1 VGYAPPRRSS
11 RRRQWRSSAIP
22 RGANEEEEIVAVN
35 ERLKKLQEIGQS
47 VWVDS
52 LSRDDIH
59 NGNLQRMME
68 DGVLGVTSN
77 PTIFQ
82 QAIAQSE
89 LYDQELLEL
98 AQKTDDAKEIFRS
111 IAVRDIQDAC
121 DIFMPVYE
129 QTQRKDG
136 YASLEVAPE
145 LAFDTEGTVA
155 RAKLVWEM
163 VDRPNLLVKIPA
175 TREGLPAIEESIAAG
190 ISVNVTLIFSLE
202 RYGAVAQAYIRGLQ
216 RLIDEGGGEPSKV
229 ASVASF
235 FVSRVDTETD
245 RRLEELGREDL
256 KGRLAIEN
264 AKIVYQEFKKI
275 FSGPGWGSLEARG
288 ATKQRPLWASTSTKN
303 PHYKDTI
310 YVEALIG
317 PETVN
322 TMPLSTLEATMDH
335 AEVVRPTL
343 EEGIEEA
350 RKLFEE
356 LKEAG
361 VDYEEVVEVLEKE
374 GVQKFVDSYTELI
387 EEIEQKSNRLARQG

>member
-1 VGYAPPRRSS
+1 
-11 RRRQWRSSAIP
+11 
-22 RGANEEEEIVAVN
+22 VN

-52 LSRDDIH
+52 LSRDDIQ
-59 NGNLQRMME
+59 NGNLQRIIE

-77 PTIFQ
+77 PTILQ

-89 LYDQELLEL
+89 LYDEELQKL
-98 AQKTDDAKEIFRS
+98 AEKTDDAREIFRR
-111 IAVRDIQDAC
+111 IAVRDIRDAS

-129 QTQRKDG
+129 QTEYKDG
-136 YASLEVAPE
+136 YVSLEVAPE

-155 RAKLVWEM
+155 RAKLLWEM

-175 TREGLPAIEESIAAG
+175 TKEGLGAIEESIAAG
-190 ISVNVTLIFSLE
+190 ISVNVTLIFSIE
-202 RYGAVAQAYIRGLQ
+202 RYRAVAQAYLGGLE
-216 RLIDEGGGEPSKV
+216 RLVEGGGDPSKV

-245 RRLEELGREDL
+245 RRLEEVGREDL
-256 KGRLAIEN
+256 KGRLAIDN
-264 AKIVYQEFKKI
+264 ARIVYQEFKTI
-275 FSGPGWGSLEARG
+275 FSGPEWESLESKG

-303 PHYKDTI
+303 PEYKDTI
-310 YVEALIG
+310 YVDNLIG

-335 AEVVRPTL
+335 AEVRPTL
-343 EEGIEEA
+343 EEGIDEA
-350 RKLFEE
+350 HKLFEE

-374 GVQKFVDSYTELI
+374 GVQKFVDSYNELI
-387 EEIEQKSNRLARQG
+387 EEIEQKNNRLARQA

>member
-1 VGYAPPRRSS
+1 
-11 RRRQWRSSAIP
+11 
-22 RGANEEEEIVAVN
+22 VN

-52 LSRDDIH
+52 LSRDDIQ

-89 LYDQELLEL
+89 LYDEELQELAE
-98 AQKTDDAKEIFRS
+98 KTDDAKEIFRR

-121 DIFMPVYE
+121 DIFMPVYD
-129 QTQRKDG
+129 QTEHRDG
-136 YASLEVAPE
+136 YVSLEVAPE
-145 LAFDTEGTVA
+145 LAFDTEGTITRA
-155 RAKLVWEM
+155 RLVWEM

-175 TREGLPAIEESIAAG
+175 TKEGLPAIEESIAAG

-202 RYGAVAQAYIRGLQ
+202 RYRAVAQAYIRGLE
-216 RLIDEGGGEPSKV
+216 RLVEGGGDPSKV

-245 RRLEELGREDL
+245 RRLEEVGREHL
-256 KGRLAIEN
+256 KGRLAIDN

-275 FSGPGWGSLEARG
+275 FSGPRWESLESRG
-288 ATKQRPLWASTSTKN
+288 ATKQRPLWASTSTKT
-303 PHYKDTI
+303 PEYKDTI
-310 YVEALIG
+310 YVDNLIG
-317 PETVN
+317 AETVN
-322 TMPLSTLEATMDH
+322 TMPLSTLKATMNH
-335 AEVVRPTL
+335 AEVRPTL
-343 EEGIEEA
+343 DEGIEEA

-356 LKEAG
+356 LKEAS
-361 VDYEEVVEVLEKE
+361 VDYDEVVEVLEKE
-374 GVQKFVDSYTELI
+374 GVQKFVDSYSELI
-387 EEIEQKSNRLARQG
+387 EEIEHKSNRLARQA

>member
-1 VGYAPPRRSS
+1 
-11 RRRQWRSSAIP
+11 
-22 RGANEEEEIVAVN
+22 VN

-52 LSRDDIH
+52 LSRDDIQ

-89 LYDQELLEL
+89 LYDEELQELAE
-98 AQKTDDAKEIFRS
+98 KTDDAKEIFRR

-121 DIFMPVYE
+121 DIFMPVYD
-129 QTQRKDG
+129 QTEHRDG
-136 YASLEVAPE
+136 YVSLEVAPE
-145 LAFDTEGTVA
+145 LAFDTEGTITRA
-155 RAKLVWEM
+155 RLVWEM

-202 RYGAVAQAYIRGLQ
+202 RYRAVAQAYIRGLE
-216 RLIDEGGGEPSKV
+216 RLVEGGGDPSKV

-245 RRLEELGREDL
+245 RRLEEVGREHL
-256 KGRLAIEN
+256 KGRLAIDN

-275 FSGPGWGSLEARG
+275 FSGPRWESLESRG
-288 ATKQRPLWASTSTKN
+288 ATKQRPLWASTSTKT
-303 PHYKDTI
+303 PEYKDTI
-310 YVEALIG
+310 YVDNLIG

-322 TMPLSTLEATMDH
+322 TMPLSTLKATMNH
-335 AEVVRPTL
+335 AEVRPTL
-343 EEGIEEA
+343 DEGIEEA

-356 LKEAG
+356 LKEAS
-361 VDYEEVVEVLEKE
+361 VDYDEVVEVLEKE
-374 GVQKFVDSYTELI
+374 GVQKFVDSYSELI
-387 EEIEQKSNRLARQG
+387 EEIEHKSNRLARQA

>member
-1 VGYAPPRRSS
+1 
-11 RRRQWRSSAIP
+11 
-22 RGANEEEEIVAVN
+22 VN

-47 VWVDS
+47 VWMDS
-52 LSRDDIH
+52 LSRDDIQ

-89 LYDQELLEL
+89 LYDEELQELAE
-98 AQKTDDAKEIFRS
+98 KTDDAKEIFRR

-121 DIFMPVYE
+121 DIFMPVYD
-129 QTQRKDG
+129 QTEHRDG
-136 YASLEVAPE
+136 YVSLEVAPE
-145 LAFDTEGTVA
+145 LAFDTEGTITRA
-155 RAKLVWEM
+155 RLVWEM

-175 TREGLPAIEESIAAG
+175 TKEGLPAIEESIAAG

-202 RYGAVAQAYIRGLQ
+202 RYRAVAQAYIRGLE
-216 RLIDEGGGEPSKV
+216 RLVEGGGDPSKV

-245 RRLEELGREDL
+245 RRLEEVGREHL
-256 KGRLAIEN
+256 KGRLAIDN

-275 FSGPGWGSLEARG
+275 FSGPGWESLESRG
-288 ATKQRPLWASTSTKN
+288 ATKQRPLWASTSTKT
-303 PHYKDTI
+303 PEYKDTI
-310 YVEALIG
+310 YVDNLIG

-322 TMPLSTLEATMDH
+322 TMPLSTLKATMNH
-335 AEVVRPTL
+335 AEVRPTL
-343 EEGIEEA
+343 DEGIEEA

-356 LKEAG
+356 LKEAS
-361 VDYEEVVEVLEKE
+361 VDYDEVVEVLEKE
-374 GVQKFVDSYTELI
+374 GVQKFVDSYSELI
-387 EEIEQKSNRLARQG
+387 EEIEHKSNRLARQA

>member
-1 VGYAPPRRSS
+1 
-11 RRRQWRSSAIP
+11 
-22 RGANEEEEIVAVN
+22 VN

-52 LSRDDIH
+52 LSRDDIQ
-59 NGNLQRMME
+59 NGNLQRIIE

-77 PTIFQ
+77 PTILQ

-89 LYDQELLEL
+89 LYDEELQKL
-98 AQKTDDAKEIFRS
+98 AEKTDDAREIFRR
-111 IAVRDIQDAC
+111 IAVRDIRDAS

-129 QTQRKDG
+129 QTEYKDG
-136 YASLEVAPE
+136 YVSLEVAPE

-155 RAKLVWEM
+155 RAKLLWEM

-175 TREGLPAIEESIAAG
+175 TKEGLGAIEESIAAG
-190 ISVNVTLIFSLE
+190 ISVNVTLIFSIE
-202 RYGAVAQAYIRGLQ
+202 RYRAVAQAYLGGLE
-216 RLIDEGGGEPSKV
+216 RLVEGGGDPSKV

-245 RRLEELGREDL
+245 RRLEEVGREDL
-256 KGRLAIEN
+256 KGRLAIDN
-264 AKIVYQEFKKI
+264 ARIVYQEFKTI
-275 FSGPGWGSLEARG
+275 FSGPEWESLESRG

-303 PHYKDTI
+303 PEYKDTI
-310 YVEALIG
+310 YVDNLIG

-335 AEVVRPTL
+335 AEVRPTL
-343 EEGIEEA
+343 EEGIDEA
-350 RKLFEE
+350 HKLFEE

-374 GVQKFVDSYTELI
+374 GVQKFVDSYNELI
-387 EEIEQKSNRLARQG
+387 EEIEQKNNRLARQA

>member
-1 VGYAPPRRSS
+1 
-11 RRRQWRSSAIP
+11 
-22 RGANEEEEIVAVN
+22 VN

-52 LSRDDIH
+52 LSRDDIQ

-89 LYDQELLEL
+89 LYDEELQELAE
-98 AQKTDDAKEIFRS
+98 KTDDAKEIFRR

-121 DIFMPVYE
+121 DIFMPVYD
-129 QTQRKDG
+129 QTEHRDG
-136 YASLEVAPE
+136 YVSLEVAPE
-145 LAFDTEGTVA
+145 LAFDTEGTITRA
-155 RAKLVWEM
+155 RLVWEM

-175 TREGLPAIEESIAAG
+175 TKEGLPAIEESIAAG

-202 RYGAVAQAYIRGLQ
+202 RYRAVAQAYIRGLE
-216 RLIDEGGGEPSKV
+216 RLVEGGGDPSKV

-245 RRLEELGREDL
+245 RRLEEVGREHL
-256 KGRLAIEN
+256 KGRLAIDN

-275 FSGPGWGSLEARG
+275 FSGPRWESLESRG
-288 ATKQRPLWASTSTKN
+288 ATKQRPLWASTSTKT
-303 PHYKDTI
+303 PEYKDTI
-310 YVEALIG
+310 YVDNLIG

-322 TMPLSTLEATMDH
+322 TMPLSTLKATMNH
-335 AEVVRPTL
+335 AEVRPSMK
-343 EEGIEEA
+343 A
-350 RKLFEE
+350 SRRP
-356 LKEAG
+356 A
-361 VDYEEVVEVLEKE
+361 
-374 GVQKFVDSYTELI
+374 S
-387 EEIEQKSNRLARQG
+387 SSRS

>member
-1 VGYAPPRRSS
+1 
-11 RRRQWRSSAIP
+11 
-22 RGANEEEEIVAVN
+22 VN

-52 LSRDDIH
+52 LSRDDIQ
-59 NGNLQRMME
+59 NGNLQRIIE

-77 PTIFQ
+77 PTILQ

-89 LYDQELLEL
+89 LYDEELQKL
-98 AQKTDDAKEIFRS
+98 AEKTDDAREIFRR

-129 QTQRKDG
+129 QTEYKDG
-136 YASLEVAPE
+136 YVSLEVAPE

-155 RAKLVWEM
+155 RAKLLWEM

-175 TREGLPAIEESIAAG
+175 TKEGLGAIEESIAAG
-190 ISVNVTLIFSLE
+190 ISVNVTLIFSIE
-202 RYGAVAQAYIRGLQ
+202 RYRAVAQAYLGGLE
-216 RLIDEGGGEPSKV
+216 RLVEGGGDPSKV

-245 RRLEELGREDL
+245 RRLEEVGREDL
-256 KGRLAIEN
+256 KGRLAIDN
-264 AKIVYQEFKKI
+264 ARIVYQEFKTI
-275 FSGPGWGSLEARG
+275 FSGPEWESLESKG

-303 PHYKDTI
+303 PQYKDTI
-310 YVEALIG
+310 YVDNLIG

-335 AEVVRPTL
+335 AEVRPTL
-343 EEGIEEA
+343 EEGIDEA
-350 RKLFEE
+350 HKLFEE

-374 GVQKFVDSYTELI
+374 GVQKFVDSYNELI
-387 EEIEQKSNRLARQG
+387 EEIEQKNNRLARQA

>member
-1 VGYAPPRRSS
+1 
-11 RRRQWRSSAIP
+11 
-22 RGANEEEEIVAVN
+22 VN

-52 LSRDDIH
+52 LSRDDIQ

-89 LYDQELLEL
+89 LYDEELQELAE
-98 AQKTDDAKEIFRS
+98 KTDDAKEIFRR

-121 DIFMPVYE
+121 DIFMPVYD
-129 QTQRKDG
+129 QTEHRDG
-136 YASLEVAPE
+136 YVSLEVAPE
-145 LAFDTEGTVA
+145 LAFDTEGTITRA
-155 RAKLVWEM
+155 RLVWEM

-175 TREGLPAIEESIAAG
+175 TKEGLPAIEESIAAG

-202 RYGAVAQAYIRGLQ
+202 RYRAVAQAYIRGLQ
-216 RLIDEGGGEPSKV
+216 RLVEGGGDPSKV

-245 RRLEELGREDL
+245 RRLEEVRREDL
-256 KGRLAIEN
+256 KGRLAIDN

-275 FSGPGWGSLEARG
+275 FSGPRWESLESRG
-288 ATKQRPLWASTSTKN
+288 ATKQRPLWASTSTKT
-303 PHYKDTI
+303 PEYKDTI
-310 YVEALIG
+310 YVDNLIG

-322 TMPLSTLEATMDH
+322 TMPLSTLKATMNH
-335 AEVVRPTL
+335 AEVRPTL
-343 EEGIEEA
+343 DEGIEEA

-356 LKEAG
+356 LKEAS
-361 VDYEEVVEVLEKE
+361 VDYDEVVEVLEKE
-374 GVQKFVDSYTELI
+374 GVQKFVDSYSELI
-387 EEIEQKSNRLARQG
+387 EEIEHKSNRLARQA

>member
-1 VGYAPPRRSS
+1 
-11 RRRQWRSSAIP
+11 
-22 RGANEEEEIVAVN
+22 VN

-52 LSRDDIH
+52 LSRDDIQ

-89 LYDQELLEL
+89 LYDEELQELAE
-98 AQKTDDAKEIFRS
+98 KTDDAKEIFRR

-121 DIFMPVYE
+121 DIFMPVYD
-129 QTQRKDG
+129 QTEHKDG
-136 YASLEVAPE
+136 YVSLEVAPE
-145 LAFDTEGTVA
+145 LAFDTEGTITRA
-155 RAKLVWEM
+155 RLVWEM

-175 TREGLPAIEESIAAG
+175 TKEGLPAIEESIAAG

-202 RYGAVAQAYIRGLQ
+202 RYRAVAQAYIRGLE
-216 RLIDEGGGEPSKV
+216 RLVEGGGDPSKV

-245 RRLEELGREDL
+245 RRLEEVGREHL
-256 KGRLAIEN
+256 KGRLAIDN

-275 FSGPGWGSLEARG
+275 FSGPRWESLESKG
-288 ATKQRPLWASTSTKN
+288 ATKQRPLWASTSTKT
-303 PHYKDTI
+303 PEYKDTI
-310 YVEALIG
+310 YVDNLIG

-322 TMPLSTLEATMDH
+322 TMPLSTLKATMNH
-335 AEVVRPTL
+335 AEVRPTL
-343 EEGIEEA
+343 DEGIEEA

-356 LKEAG
+356 LKEAS
-361 VDYEEVVEVLEKE
+361 VDYDEVVEVLEKE
-374 GVQKFVDSYTELI
+374 GVQKFVDSYSELI
-387 EEIEQKSNRLARQG
+387 EEIEHKSNRLARQA

>member
-1 VGYAPPRRSS
+1 
-11 RRRQWRSSAIP
+11 
-22 RGANEEEEIVAVN
+22 VN

-52 LSRDDIH
+52 LSRDDIQ

-89 LYDQELLEL
+89 LYDEELQELAE
-98 AQKTDDAKEIFRS
+98 KTDDAKEIFRR

-121 DIFMPVYE
+121 DIFMPVYD
-129 QTQRKDG
+129 QTEHRDG
-136 YASLEVAPE
+136 YVSLEVAPE
-145 LAFDTEGTVA
+145 LAFDTEGTITRA
-155 RAKLVWEM
+155 RLVWEM

-175 TREGLPAIEESIAAG
+175 TKEGLPAIEESIAAG

-202 RYGAVAQAYIRGLQ
+202 RYRAVAQAYIRGLE
-216 RLIDEGGGEPSKV
+216 RLVEGGGDPSKV

-245 RRLEELGREDL
+245 RRLEEVGREHL
-256 KGRLAIEN
+256 KGRLAIDN

-275 FSGPGWGSLEARG
+275 FSGPRWESLESRG
-288 ATKQRPLWASTSTKN
+288 ATKQRPLWASTSTKT
-303 PHYKDTI
+303 PEYKDTI
-310 YVEALIG
+310 YVDNLIG

-322 TMPLSTLEATMDH
+322 TMPLSTLKATMNH
-335 AEVVRPTL
+335 AEVRPTL
-343 EEGIEEA
+343 DEGIEEA

-356 LKEAG
+356 LKEAS
-361 VDYEEVVEVLEKE
+361 VDYDEVVEVLEKE
-374 GVQKFVDSYTELI
+374 GVQKFVDSYSELI
-387 EEIEQKSNRLARQG
+387 EEIEHKSNRLARQA

>member
-1 VGYAPPRRSS
+1 
-11 RRRQWRSSAIP
+11 
-22 RGANEEEEIVAVN
+22 VN

-52 LSRDDIH
+52 LSRDDIQ

-89 LYDQELLEL
+89 LYDEELQELAE
-98 AQKTDDAKEIFRS
+98 KTDDAKEIFRR

-121 DIFMPVYE
+121 DIFMPVYD
-129 QTQRKDG
+129 QTEHRDG
-136 YASLEVAPE
+136 YVSLEVAPE
-145 LAFDTEGTVA
+145 LAFDTEGTITRA
-155 RAKLVWEM
+155 RLVWEM

-175 TREGLPAIEESIAAG
+175 TKEGLPAIEESIAAG

-202 RYGAVAQAYIRGLQ
+202 RYRAVAQAYIRGLQ
-216 RLIDEGGGEPSKV
+216 RLVEGGGDPSKV

-245 RRLEELGREDL
+245 RRLEEVRREDL
-256 KGRLAIEN
+256 KGRLAIDN

-275 FSGPGWGSLEARG
+275 FSGPGWESLESKG

-303 PHYKDTI
+303 PEYRDTI
-310 YVEALIG
+310 YVDNLIG

-322 TMPLSTLEATMDH
+322 TMPLSTLKATMNH
-335 AEVVRPTL
+335 AEVRPTL
-343 EEGIEEA
+343 DEGIEEA

-356 LKEAG
+356 LKEAS
-361 VDYEEVVEVLEKE
+361 VDYDEVVEVLEKE
-374 GVQKFVDSYTELI
+374 GVQKFVDSYSELI
-387 EEIEQKSNRLARQG
+387 EEIEHKSNRLARQA

>member
-1 VGYAPPRRSS
+1 
-11 RRRQWRSSAIP
+11 
-22 RGANEEEEIVAVN
+22 VN

-52 LSRDDIH
+52 LSRDDIQ
-59 NGNLQRMME
+59 NGNLQRIIE

-77 PTIFQ
+77 PTILQ

-89 LYDQELLEL
+89 LYDEELQKL
-98 AQKTDDAKEIFRS
+98 AEKTDDAKEIFRR
-111 IAVRDIQDAC
+111 IAVRDIRDAS

-129 QTQRKDG
+129 QTEYKDG
-136 YASLEVAPE
+136 YVSLEVAPE

-155 RAKLVWEM
+155 RAKLLWEM

-175 TREGLPAIEESIAAG
+175 TKEGLGAIEESIAAG
-190 ISVNVTLIFSLE
+190 ISVNVTLIFSIE
-202 RYGAVAQAYIRGLQ
+202 RYRAVAQAYLGGLE
-216 RLIDEGGGEPSKV
+216 RLVEGGGDPSKV

-245 RRLEELGREDL
+245 RRLEEVGREDL
-256 KGRLAIEN
+256 KGRLAIDN
-264 AKIVYQEFKKI
+264 ARIVYQEFKTI
-275 FSGPGWGSLEARG
+275 FSGPEWESLESRG

-303 PHYKDTI
+303 PEYKDTI
-310 YVEALIG
+310 YVDNLIG

-335 AEVVRPTL
+335 AEVRPTL
-343 EEGIEEA
+343 EEGIDEA
-350 RKLFEE
+350 HKLFEE

-374 GVQKFVDSYTELI
+374 GVQKFVDSYNELI
-387 EEIEQKSNRLARQG
+387 EEIEQKNNRLARQA

>member
-1 VGYAPPRRSS
+1 M
-11 RRRQWRSSAIP
+11 
-22 RGANEEEEIVAVN
+22 N

-52 LSRDDIH
+52 LSRDDIQ

-89 LYDQELLEL
+89 LYDEELQELAE
-98 AQKTDDAKEIFRS
+98 KTDDAKEIFRR

-121 DIFMPVYE
+121 DIFMPVYD
-129 QTQRKDG
+129 QTEHKDG
-136 YASLEVAPE
+136 YVSLEVAPE
-145 LAFDTEGTVA
+145 LAFDTEGTITRA
-155 RAKLVWEM
+155 RLVWEM

-175 TREGLPAIEESIAAG
+175 TKEGLPAIEESIAAG

-202 RYGAVAQAYIRGLQ
+202 RYRAVAQAYIRGLE
-216 RLIDEGGGEPSKV
+216 RLVEGGGDPSKV

-245 RRLEELGREDL
+245 RRLEEVRREDL
-256 KGRLAIEN
+256 KGRLAIDN

-275 FSGPGWGSLEARG
+275 FSGPRWESLESRG
-288 ATKQRPLWASTSTKN
+288 ATKQRPLWASTSTKT
-303 PHYKDTI
+303 PEYKDTI
-310 YVEALIG
+310 YVDNLIG

-322 TMPLSTLEATMDH
+322 TMPLSTLKATMNH
-335 AEVVRPTL
+335 AEVRPTL
-343 EEGIEEA
+343 DEGIEEA

-356 LKEAG
+356 LKEAS
-361 VDYEEVVEVLEKE
+361 VDYDEVVEVLEKE
-374 GVQKFVDSYTELI
+374 GVQKFVDSYSELI
-387 EEIEQKSNRLARQG
+387 EEIEHKSNRLARQA

>member
-1 VGYAPPRRSS
+1 
-11 RRRQWRSSAIP
+11 
-22 RGANEEEEIVAVN
+22 VN

-52 LSRDDIH
+52 LSRDDIQ

-89 LYDQELLEL
+89 LYDEELQELAE
-98 AQKTDDAKEIFRS
+98 KTDDAKEIFRR

-121 DIFMPVYE
+121 DIFMPVYD
-129 QTQRKDG
+129 QTEHRDG
-136 YASLEVAPE
+136 YVSLEVAPE
-145 LAFDTEGTVA
+145 LAFDTEGTITRA
-155 RAKLVWEM
+155 RLVWEM

-175 TREGLPAIEESIAAG
+175 TKEGLPAIEESIAAG

-202 RYGAVAQAYIRGLQ
+202 RYRAVAQAYIRGLE
-216 RLIDEGGGEPSKV
+216 RLVEGGGDPSKV

-245 RRLEELGREDL
+245 RRLEEVRREDL
-256 KGRLAIEN
+256 KGRLAIDN

-275 FSGPGWGSLEARG
+275 FSGPRWESLESRG
-288 ATKQRPLWASTSTKN
+288 ATKQRPLWASTSTKT
-303 PHYKDTI
+303 PEYKDTI
-310 YVEALIG
+310 YVDNLIG

-322 TMPLSTLEATMDH
+322 TMPLSTLKATMNH
-335 AEVVRPTL
+335 AEVRPTL
-343 EEGIEEA
+343 DEGIEEA

-356 LKEAG
+356 LKEAS
-361 VDYEEVVEVLEKE
+361 VDYDEVVEVLEKE
-374 GVQKFVDSYTELI
+374 GVQKFVDSYSELI
-387 EEIEQKSNRLARQG
+387 EEIEHKSNRLARQA

>member
-1 VGYAPPRRSS
+1 
-11 RRRQWRSSAIP
+11 
-22 RGANEEEEIVAVN
+22 VN

-52 LSRDDIH
+52 LSRDDIQ

-89 LYDQELLEL
+89 LYDEELQELAE
-98 AQKTDDAKEIFRS
+98 KTDDAKEIFRR

-121 DIFMPVYE
+121 DIFMPVYD
-129 QTQRKDG
+129 QTEHRDG
-136 YASLEVAPE
+136 YVSLEVAPE
-145 LAFDTEGTVA
+145 LAFDTEGTITRA
-155 RAKLVWEM
+155 RLVWEM

-175 TREGLPAIEESIAAG
+175 TKEGLPAIEESIAAG

-202 RYGAVAQAYIRGLQ
+202 RYRAVAQAYIRGLE
-216 RLIDEGGGEPSKV
+216 RLVEGGGDPSKV

-245 RRLEELGREDL
+245 RRLEEVGREHL
-256 KGRLAIEN
+256 KGRLAIDN

-275 FSGPGWGSLEARG
+275 FSGPRWESLESRG
-288 ATKQRPLWASTSTKN
+288 ATKQRPLWASTSTKT
-303 PHYKDTI
+303 PEYKDTI
-310 YVEALIG
+310 YVDNLIG

-322 TMPLSTLEATMDH
+322 TMPLSTLKATMNH
-335 AEVVRPTL
+335 AEVRPTL
-343 EEGIEEA
+343 DEGIEEA

-356 LKEAG
+356 LKEAS
-361 VDYEEVVEVLEKE
+361 VDYDEVVEVLEKD
-374 GVQKFVDSYTELI
+374 GVQKFVDSYNELI
-387 EEIEQKSNRLARQG
+387 EEIEHKSNRLARQA

>member
-1 VGYAPPRRSS
+1 
-11 RRRQWRSSAIP
+11 
-22 RGANEEEEIVAVN
+22 VN
-35 ERLKKLQEIGQS
+35 ERLKKLREIGQS

-52 LSRDDIH
+52 LLRDDIQ
-59 NGNLQRMME
+59 NGNLQRMTE

-77 PTIFQ
+77 PTILQ

-89 LYDQELLEL
+89 LYDQELQEL
-98 AQKTDDAKEIFRS
+98 AETTDDAREIFRR
-111 IAVRDIQDAC
+111 IAVRDIRDAS

-129 QTQRKDG
+129 QTEHMDG
-136 YASLEVAPE
+136 YVSLEVSPE
-145 LAFDTEGTVA
+145 LAFDTEGTIT
-155 RAKLVWEM
+155 RAKLLWEM

-175 TREGLPAIEESIAAG
+175 TKESLGAIEDSTAAG

-202 RYGAVAQAYIRGLQ
+202 RYRVVAEAYIRGLE
-216 RLIDEGGGEPSKV
+216 RLVEGGGDPSKV

-256 KGRLAIEN
+256 KGRLAIDN
-264 AKIVYQEFKKI
+264 AKIAYQEFKKS
-275 FSGPGWGSLEARG
+275 FGSPKWESLESRG

-303 PHYKDTI
+303 PEYKDTI
-310 YVEALIG
+310 YVDKLIG

-322 TMPLSTLEATMDH
+322 TMPLSTLKATMDH
-335 AEVVRPTL
+335 AEVRPTL
-343 EEGIEEA
+343 EEGIDDA

-361 VDYEEVVEVLEKE
+361 VDYDDVVEVLETE
-374 GVQKFVDSYTELI
+374 GVQKFADSYKVLI
-387 EEIEQKSNRLARQG
+387 EEIEQKSNRLARQARGPVENRS

>member
-1 VGYAPPRRSS
+1 M
-11 RRRQWRSSAIP
+11 
-22 RGANEEEEIVAVN
+22 N
-35 ERLKKLQEIGQS
+35 ERLRKLQEIGQS

-52 LSRDDIH
+52 LSRDDIQ

-82 QAIAQSE
+82 QAIARSA
-89 LYDQELLEL
+89 LYDEELQELAEE
-98 AQKTDDAKEIFRS
+98 TDDPKEIFRR

-129 QTQRKDG
+129 LYEQTERKDG
-136 YASLEVAPE
+136 YVSLEVAPE
-145 LAFDTEGTVA
+145 LAHDTEGTIR
-155 RAKLVWEM
+155 RAKLLSEM
-163 VDRPNLLVKIPA
+163 IDRPNLLVKIPA

-190 ISVNVTLIFSLE
+190 ISVNITLIFSLE
-202 RYGAVAQAYIRGLQ
+202 RYRDVARAYIRGLQ
-216 RLIDEGGGEPSKV
+216 RLVEGGGDPSKV

-245 RRLEELGREDL
+245 RRLEEVGREDL
-256 KGRLAIEN
+256 KGRLAIDN
-264 AKIVYQEFKKI
+264 AKIVYQEFKNV
-275 FSGPGWGSLEARG
+275 FSSPEWESLESRG

-303 PHYKDTI
+303 PQYKDTV
-310 YVEALIG
+310 YVDNLIG

-343 EEGIEEA
+343 EEGVEEA
-350 RKLFEE
+350 HMLLGE

-361 VDYEEVVEVLEKE
+361 VDYDEVVEVLEKE
-374 GVQKFVDSYTELI
+374 GVQKFVDSYNELI
-387 EEIEQKSNRLARQG
+387 EEIEHKSKRLARQA

>member
-1 VGYAPPRRSS
+1 
-11 RRRQWRSSAIP
+11 
-22 RGANEEEEIVAVN
+22 VN

-52 LSRDDIH
+52 LSRDDIQ
-59 NGNLQRMME
+59 NGNLQRIIE

-77 PTIFQ
+77 PTILQ

-89 LYDQELLEL
+89 LYDEELQKL
-98 AQKTDDAKEIFRS
+98 AEKTDDAREIFRR
-111 IAVRDIQDAC
+111 IAVRDIRDAS

-129 QTQRKDG
+129 QTEYKDG
-136 YASLEVAPE
+136 YVSLEVAPE

-155 RAKLVWEM
+155 RAKLLWEM

-175 TREGLPAIEESIAAG
+175 TKEGLGAIEESIAAG
-190 ISVNVTLIFSLE
+190 ISVNVTLIFSIE
-202 RYGAVAQAYIRGLQ
+202 RYRAVAQAYLGGLE
-216 RLIDEGGGEPSKV
+216 RLVEGGGDPSKV

-245 RRLEELGREDL
+245 RRLEEVGREDL
-256 KGRLAIEN
+256 KGRLAIDN
-264 AKIVYQEFKKI
+264 ARIVYQEFKTI
-275 FSGPGWGSLEARG
+275 FSGPEWESLESKG

-303 PHYKDTI
+303 PQYKDTI
-310 YVEALIG
+310 YVDNLIG

-335 AEVVRPTL
+335 AEVRPTL
-343 EEGIEEA
+343 EEGIDEA
-350 RKLFEE
+350 HKLFEE

-374 GVQKFVDSYTELI
+374 GVQKFVDSYNELI
-387 EEIEQKSNRLARQG
+387 EEIEQKNNRLARQA

>member
-1 VGYAPPRRSS
+1 
-11 RRRQWRSSAIP
+11 
-22 RGANEEEEIVAVN
+22 VN

-52 LSRDDIH
+52 LSRDDIQ

-89 LYDQELLEL
+89 LYDEELQELAE
-98 AQKTDDAKEIFRS
+98 KTDDAKEIFRR

-121 DIFMPVYE
+121 DIFMPVYD
-129 QTQRKDG
+129 QTEHRDG
-136 YASLEVAPE
+136 YVSLEVAPE
-145 LAFDTEGTVA
+145 LAFDTEGTITRA
-155 RAKLVWEM
+155 RLVWEM

-175 TREGLPAIEESIAAG
+175 TKEGLPAIEESIAAG

-202 RYGAVAQAYIRGLQ
+202 RYRAVAQAYIRGLE
-216 RLIDEGGGEPSKV
+216 RLVEGGGDPSKV

-245 RRLEELGREDL
+245 RRLEEVGREHL
-256 KGRLAIEN
+256 KGRLAIDN

-275 FSGPGWGSLEARG
+275 FSGPRWESLESRG
-288 ATKQRPLWASTSTKN
+288 ATKQRPLWASTSTKT
-303 PHYKDTI
+303 PEYKDTI
-310 YVEALIG
+310 YVDNLIG

-322 TMPLSTLEATMDH
+322 TMPLSTLKATMNH
-335 AEVVRPTL
+335 AEVRPTL
-343 EEGIEEA
+343 DEGIEEA

-356 LKEAG
+356 LKEAS
-361 VDYEEVVEVLEKE
+361 VDYDEVVEVLEKE
-374 GVQKFVDSYTELI
+374 GVQKFVDSYNELI
-387 EEIEQKSNRLARQG
+387 EEIEHKSNRLARQA